1 MKNFLILGGGT
12 AGTMVANKMA
22 QKLDPREWR
31 IQLVDKDENHYYQPG
46 FLFIPFGLYK
56 PEDVIRPKKNLVNKK
71 VEIIFADI
79 ESIEAEANKVHLRGK
94 EMAIPYD
101 ILVIATGCE
110 IRPDQTEGMMNGG
123 WRENIHDFYTH
134 EGASALADHLANWEG
149 GQLVL
154 NVTEMPIK
162 CPVAPL
168 EFLFMA
174 DWFFS
179 ERGMRHKVDLVLAT
193 PLSGAFTKPLASAKL
208 GELLESKG
216 IQVAA
221 DFNIGEVDSSKQE
234 IRSWDERDIPYDLLI
249 TIPTNMGSKA
259 IERSGMG
266 DELNFVPTHKNT
278 LQSRDWENV
287 WVIGDAS
294 DVPASKAGS
303 VAHFMLD
310 VLVENIER
318 QIKGLPPKPNFDGH
332 ANCFIETGYER
343 GVLIDFNYDV
353 EPLPGKYPLP
363 GVGPFTLLKESTANH
378 LGKMSFKW
386 LYWNILLPGRPMPV
400 SNQMSLL
407 GKVN

>member
-101 ILVIATGCE
+101 ILVVATGCE
-110 IRPDQTEGMMNGG
+110 IRPDQTEGMMTGG

-216 IQVAA
+216 VQVAA

-318 QIKGLPPKPNFDGH
+318 QIKGQPPKPNFDGH